1 MAPII
6 ATVVEEPW
14 SPHVE
19 AIRGI
24 LDADV
29 DEYVMA
35 QNLRIYCQE
44 NIREIELMSEVF
56 DALATQKIISKAKF
70 RELYNL

>member
-6 ATVVEEPW
+6 ANVVEEPW

-29 DEYVMA
+29 DEYAMA
-35 QNLRIYCQE
+35 QNLRDYCRT
-44 NIREIELMSEVF
+44 NIPDIELMAEVF
-56 DALATQKIISKAKF
+56 DALATQKVISKAKF